1 MQETYR
7 SIGRLAA
14 FTVLS
19 APFLFSLLVWSIV
32 GLVETVAEAMVVF
45 APGKP
50 PNWCFLHQ
58 RVFPTGVCAGVGNPQ
73 SPPNTIT
80 LQPISHGQG
89 RKNVN
94 ASRKDIDQAVVSYL
108 NLPVRDPL
116 RIVSVLQMAIK
127 VDLLPSR

>member
-19 APFLFSLLVWSIV
+19 APFLFSLLVWSTV
-32 GLVETVAEAMVVF
+32 GLVETVAEAMVNAGV
-45 APGKP
+45 

-89 RKNVN
+89 RKNAGN
-94 ASRKDIDQAVVSYL
+94 PNQCPQNTPNSQRPSKCLKTTQTLKFEFDKKI
-108 NLPVRDPL
+108 R
-116 RIVSVLQMAIK
+116 
-127 VDLLPSR
+127 LLLI